1 MSKNRIFL
9 VGMFIISV
17 LLFLFRMTGFYAHIA
32 ISVAGLAVMIP
43 LTVMTRK
50 EWKIPALEII
60 MRAMYF
66 VTIVTGGIMMK
77 VHGIMALNIGHKVG
91 AALFLVLLL
100 ALYIPKWNKE

>member
-1 MSKNRIFL
+1 MNKNRIFL
-9 VGMFIISV
+9 LSMVLVSILLFLLSFTGLVAHIIISV
-17 LLFLFRMTGFYAHIA
+17 
-32 ISVAGLAVMIP
+32 VGLAVMIP
-43 LTVMTRK
+43 LTIKTVK
-50 EWKIPALEII
+50 DWKTPALEII

>member
-60 MRAMYF
+60 MRLMYL
-66 VTIVTGGIMMK
+66 VAIVTGGIMMK
-77 VHGIMALNIGHKVG
+77 VHGVDALGIIHKIG
-91 AALFLVLLL
+91 AALFALLL
-100 ALYIPKWNKE
+100 LVLYIPKWKK

>member
-1 MSKNRIFL
+1 MNKNRIFL
-9 VGMFIISV
+9 LSMVLVSILLFLLSFTGLVAHIIISV
-17 LLFLFRMTGFYAHIA
+17 
-32 ISVAGLAVMIP
+32 VGLAVMIP
-43 LTVMTRK
+43 LTIKTVK
-50 EWKIPALEII
+50 DWKIPALEII